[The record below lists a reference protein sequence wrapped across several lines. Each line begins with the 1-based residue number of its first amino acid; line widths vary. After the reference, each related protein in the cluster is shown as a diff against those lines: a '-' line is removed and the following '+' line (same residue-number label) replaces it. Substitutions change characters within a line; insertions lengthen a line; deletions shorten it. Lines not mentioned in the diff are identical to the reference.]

1 MFAIVI
7 NITYIVLIILIGSRL
22 KGELSRKF
30 IHIMVSN
37 TWLLFMLLCEK
48 DSVIPL
54 LISIIFI
61 FVNIFL
67 YNSNKVKP
75 MADTDR
81 GFGTIYYSI
90 SLSILSFYFFN
101 VINMPLN
108 GIPGVLCL
116 GYGDGLAAIVPKFFD
131 NPKKIYKN
139 KTFIGS
145 LTMFFICF
153 IICFIYYLIFIF
165 GLNVLFLFES
175 IFYAI
180 VISIVATL
188 TEIVSPVGTD
198 NLFIPIV
205 VSLLCIGL
213 N

>member
-1 MFAIVI
+1 MLAIVI
-7 NITYIVLIILIGSRL
+7 NITYIVLIILIGNRL

-145 LTMFFICF
+145 LTMFLICF

-165 GLNVLFLFES
+165 GLNVHFLFES

-205 VSLLCIGL
+205 VSLLCVGL